1 MTTLQLDVK
10 METLDSSKQL
20 LSPPTMKSSTTAF
33 SSSASAS
40 TVARHLFVERMGDKD
55 SSAQNAEPA
64 VIENKCS
71 SPPIIKGDASK
82 PSRRKRTTT
91 PKTKIPAL
99 INLVK
104 QKPIVKSPMFMNS
117 TSSVFAAVCKCD
129 SLLQTLCCGSDTHT
143 KSQIFAIVDDHFGA
157 CPIFKQTFE
166 TTLAAVHKTSSSS
179 PAISIII
186 EQALHTSVRHLCTKE
201 CFLRAYLPIREY
213 CLLWRDITI
222 HESVR
227 RTKEQLLR
235 DWRCRLVPPTS
246 QVMRLTT
253 TSDSVENIEQDSTA
267 MKTSGSKSKRNNTT
281 PIIYVSPSGAEY
293 STKTSVVKFMNSN
306 YNNNDKLE
314 MTPLK
319 HSPVKVKGRA
329 SSKNIRMVSPTK
341 CSGQHN
347 VLINHAAKLNPL
359 FSPLGLLE
367 ELFVNNPQWRLLVS
381 TICLNVTTR
390 RQVDCVLHTFLEQWP
405 TAEATA
411 NADWEEIS
419 AVISPLGLGIKRA
432 KGLVRFSAEYIE
444 LTKDCDE
451 FCLSETQVTGLFF
464 CGMYSW
470 SAYKIFIRGELPFG
484 SVRVCDHA
492 LQSYVEYQLGLGR
505 SREW

>member
-1 MTTLQLDVK
+1 
-10 METLDSSKQL
+10 
-20 LSPPTMKSSTTAF
+20 
-33 SSSASAS
+33 
-40 TVARHLFVERMGDKD
+40 
-55 SSAQNAEPA
+55 
-64 VIENKCS
+64 
-71 SPPIIKGDASK
+71 
-82 PSRRKRTTT
+82 
-91 PKTKIPAL
+91 
-99 INLVK
+99 
-104 QKPIVKSPMFMNS
+104 MFMNS
-117 TSSVFAAVCKCD
+117 TSSIFAAVCKCD
-129 SLLQTLCCGSDTHT
+129 SLLQTLRCDTTT
-143 KSQIFAIVDDHFGA
+143 KSQDSMFAIVDDHFGA

-166 TTLAAVHKTSSSS
+166 TTLAAVHRTSSSS
-179 PAISIII
+179 SAINIII
-186 EQALHTSVRHLCTKE
+186 EQALHTSVRHLCSKE

-227 RTKEQLLR
+227 KTKEQLLR

-293 STKTSVVKFMNSN
+293 STKTKVVKFMNSN
-306 YNNNDKLE
+306 YSNDTLE

-319 HSPVKVKGRA
+319 HSPVKVKGCA
-329 SSKNIRMVSPTK
+329 SSKNIRIVSPTK

-367 ELFVNNPQWRLLVS
+367 ELFVNNPWRLLVS

-470 SAYKIFIRGELPFG
+470 SAYKIFIRGELPSG